1 MEKLF
6 LSVWVADKKD
16 IILLSIPSVNRF
28 NHEVCG
34 MAHVVG
40 PIQTPFRDF
49 KTKFAVYVTLDGSV
63 AAAVMQPVVVIVILL
78 LLLLFGAGEG
88 EVDLQRHPEVILL
101 LKSNKNA
108 LLLLIKQL

>member
-1 MEKLF
+1 M
-6 LSVWVADKKD
+6 WATDRKD
-16 IILLSIPSVNRF
+16 IILLSIPSVNRL

-34 MAHVVG
+34 IG
-40 PIQTPFRDF
+40 PIQTLFRDF
-49 KTKFAVYVTLDGSV
+49 KTKFAVYVTLAGSI
-63 AAAVMQPVVVIVILL
+63 AAAAMQPVVVVL